1 MAQSSGEREKPI
13 LQLEN
18 LIGKWSKS
26 NGKDA
31 HNADPKLDDIQ
42 KSWAEDVLRIQAVG
56 AEEVDEVGQRKVE
69 IDMLEAEQSSEQEA
83 TGKELFAS
91 QN

>member
-1 MAQSSGEREKPI
+1 MAQSSREGEKPI

-31 HNADPKLDDIQ
+31 HNADPKLDDIY
-42 KSWAEDVLRIQAVG
+42 KPWAENVLGIQAIG
-56 AEEVDEVGQRKVE
+56 AEKVDEVG
-69 IDMLEAEQSSEQEA
+69 
-83 TGKELFAS
+83 
-91 QN
+91 